1 MTKQAGNTSADREA
15 ELRKRL
21 ADDAG
26 SFGCPADIADLFAM
40 LDEARAQL
48 DEDAE
53 QDAQIEED
61 AVAEH
66 EHDLEVA
73 YWANQV
79 RDACDVLRPGRF
91 GRGEPGE
98 DPPIVTMAKAVVAER
113 DEATKRA
120 EAARRMLDRM
130 AEESHTFNAI
140 LENTQRDLD
149 EARAQLAAL
158 HAAAQRFR
166 DAVSDDGLTCRDNG
180 LDSAAAVEEE
190 WEAIDRVL
198 ADLATAAAEHDAQVR
213 EQGIMEGRQEMRD
226 TATVAIE
233 AAKRRGK
240 ERDQFAAALAELRDH
255 ARTHGYA
262 ALAAAL
268 TADLAAQREARI
280 RADERAKALR
290 EAEVMLRRR
299 AARAFSAG
307 ATAVGLDGEV
317 VRMHA
322 GIYEAMVGEANALVK
337 MADEAERRAR

>member
-120 EAARRMLDRM
+120 ET
-130 AEESHTFNAI
+130 AE
-140 LENTQRDLD
+140 RDLD
-149 EARAQLAAL
+149 VARSQRAALYEVGARYIKTLGDGEWIALAHALDDADTAAREYEARVRAPVEAERDHLA
-158 HAAAQRFR
+158 HIIDNICGIAASPQIEHVEDAVRRLRDER
-166 DAVSDDGLTCRDNG
+166 DA
-180 LDSAAAVEEE
+180 
-190 WEAIDRVL
+190 
-198 ADLATAAAEHDAQVR
+198 LATALA
-213 EQGIMEGRQEMRD
+213 EMR
-226 TATVAIE
+226 E
-233 AAKRRGK
+233 
-240 ERDQFAAALAELRDH
+240 H
-255 ARTHGYA
+255 ARVHGYA
-262 ALAAAL
+262 ALA
-268 TADLAAQREARI
+268 TAPATDLAAQREARV
-280 RADERAKALR
+280 RTDERGKALR
-290 EAEVMLRRR
+290 EAADALDPVDGNSREVDDIDDVPGWLR
-299 AARAFSAG
+299 ARA
-307 ATAVGLDGEV
+307 
-317 VRMHA
+317 
-322 GIYEAMVGEANALVK
+322 
-337 MADEAERRAR
+337 ERSR

>member
-120 EAARRMLDRM
+120 ETAERDLDVARSQLDKATRERDSARRTLDRM

-140 LENTQRDLD
+140 LETTQRALA
-149 EARAQLAAL
+149 ETRSQLAVLRDRPGMGDRGVQVGGEEVTEPAPKTRIELIREWYEEDQNQIRSEPTIDWKDDAIRDLLAEAERLAAECDGARSTVRTLRERAEKAEQRLAEAEREKHPAL
-158 HAAAQRFR
+158 VVLRKL
-166 DAVSDDGLTCRDNG
+166 VSDELLKAED
-180 LDSAAAVEEE
+180 VVH
-190 WEAIDRVL
+190 IDAEKRRFTAKEVL
-198 ADLATAAAEHDAQVR
+198 ADTALLDSFAVSAMKAAILLYAETAK
-213 EQGIMEGRQEMRD
+213 GMEE
-226 TATVAIE
+226 
-233 AAKRRGK
+233 
-240 ERDQFAAALAELRDH
+240 
-255 ARTHGYA
+255 
-262 ALAAAL
+262 
-268 TADLAAQREARI
+268 
-280 RADERAKALR
+280 
-290 EAEVMLRRR
+290 
-299 AARAFSAG
+299 
-307 ATAVGLDGEV
+307 
-317 VRMHA
+317 
-322 GIYEAMVGEANALVK
+322 
-337 MADEAERRAR
+337 